1 MMSTFVTAVFTVIY
15 TLIAIGHFIWAI
27 VAAYRG
33 LTWILTNFD
42 DIPHIWKRNWRY
54 YRRFIFPEMKCRI
67 RRWFRNLF

>member
-1 MMSTFVTAVFTVIY
+1 MSTFITAVF
-15 TLIAIGHFIWAI
+15 TLIAIGHFIWAT
-27 VAAYRG
+27 VVAYRG

-67 RRWFRNLF
+67 RRWFINLF